1 MALLDKWKLLKNI
14 NADVNLN
21 SSARRIMFYL
31 LDRENSRTKA
41 LYPSHSKLSK
51 DSNLSSRQVIRA
63 IKSLIENGYLKILQR
78 GCAGR
83 ASSYKIHYVPIKVK
97 VHDKKG
103 KKGVSEL
110 SHQSINSNPLI
121 NPVTGKK
128 KVDVIIGNITKK
140 TNSYYKEKI
149 EKGSFA
155 QNVYTKIL
163 NKTQDTKFAE
173 EWLQLFNS
181 SSWQDKVKAEKIAR
195 HLQCMK

>member
-1 MALLDKWKLLKNI
+1 
-14 NADVNLN
+14 
-21 SSARRIMFYL
+21 MFCL
-31 LDRENSRTKA
+31 LDRENSKTKA

-63 IKSLIENGYLKILQR
+63 IKSLIDNGYLKILQR

-83 ASSYKIHYVPIKVK
+83 ASSYKIYYVPIKVK

-103 KKGVSEL
+103 KKGVSGK

-121 NPVTGKK
+121 NPVVNKNK
-128 KVDVIIGNITKK
+128 IDVLIGNLAKK
-140 TNSYYKEKI
+140 TNSHYKEKV

-195 HLQCMK
+195 DLQCMK